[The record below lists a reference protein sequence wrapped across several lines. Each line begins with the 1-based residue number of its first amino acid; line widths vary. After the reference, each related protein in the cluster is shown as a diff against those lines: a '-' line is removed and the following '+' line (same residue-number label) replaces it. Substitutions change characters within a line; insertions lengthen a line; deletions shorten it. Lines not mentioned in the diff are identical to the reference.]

1 VATDERDLPT
11 LPELGEGEST
21 VTSATFVVAERAD
34 GTPTL
39 DVVEGGFEQRYR
51 VGDGYAGL
59 LFVALCGAHGARVY
73 RRQRLHQG
81 TVCVHTTVSKHDALW
96 KQFLRLSR
104 QLDARLYEVTQQFVR
119 DEVERSGK

>member
-1 VATDERDLPT
+1 VASDEQTLLT

-21 VTSATFVVAERAD
+21 VSPARFVIAERPD

-51 VGDGYAGL
+51 VGDSYAGL
-59 LFVALCGAHGARVY
+59 LFVALCDAHGARAY

-96 KQFLRLSR
+96 KQFLQLSR
-104 QLDARLYEVTQQFVR
+104 QLDVRLYDVTQQFVH
-119 DEVERSGK
+119 EQVERTSK

>member
-1 VATDERDLPT
+1 MATDERELPI
-11 LPELGEGEST
+11 LPGLGEGEST
-21 VTSATFVVAERAD
+21 VTPVKFVIAERPD

-59 LFVALCGAHGARVY
+59 LFVALCDAHGARAY

-96 KQFLRLSR
+96 KQFLVLSR

-119 DEVERSGK
+119 DEVERSDT

>member
-1 VATDERDLPT
+1 MASDEQTLLT

-21 VTSATFVVAERAD
+21 VSPARFVIAERPD

-51 VGDGYAGL
+51 VGDSYAGL
-59 LFVALCGAHGARVY
+59 LFVALCDAHGARAY

-81 TVCVHTTVSKHDALW
+81 TV
-96 KQFLRLSR
+96 
-104 QLDARLYEVTQQFVR
+104 
-119 DEVERSGK
+119 